1 MRRAEIDQTNGG
13 HPIAKEDQTSMSQE
27 TFSDPAIV
35 SRAPVVGKPVRGEGH
50 RIRQSRINRR
60 EKRLLWRFTD
70 SGWIAIDAIVAVLAV
85 FMAFMLGPYALLF
98 EGSEGHVTFYGCAI
112 NYALILTAV
121 AHIAGLHDPRAPRQ
135 LVDTIGR
142 ACLVVGLAVMILNFE
157 LVAIY
162 FVQLGRYISAYT
174 CLFSTVGIVASRLI
188 VWRLS
193 SNYAQR
199 VCFVGD
205 DQFCYHAVNFLDGR
219 SLPFDSS
226 SMIDYHGD
234 RSGDESQGSF
244 CDWAIAREI
253 DEVIYDPLTR
263 AMREQDLLEC
273 LDEGVRVSS
282 YPDFVERN
290 FSLVPIESINADWLF
305 SSCPEVAH
313 PYYNG
318 LKRLVDVVVSVI
330 GMVVSSP
337 ALLLAIVAIKLESKG
352 PAFYSQDRVGRFNR
366 TFRIY
371 KLRTMVNDA
380 EREGAKWASQGDSRI
395 TRIGKFLR
403 KTRIDELPQFWN
415 VIRGDMSLVGPRP
428 ERPEFVEMLADQI
441 PFYLQRHMVK
451 PGLTGWAQINY
462 PYGASVE
469 DAANKLKYDLYY
481 IKHSSLVLDFQ
492 IALRTVG
499 TIMSGSR

>member
-1 MRRAEIDQTNGG
+1 
-13 HPIAKEDQTSMSQE
+13 MSQE
-27 TFSDPAIV
+27 TFSDPAV
-35 SRAPVVGKPVRGEGH
+35 ETSTPVVGRPPRGDGH
-50 RIRQSRINRR
+50 RVRQSRINRR
-60 EKRLLWRFTD
+60 EKRLLFRFTD
-70 SGWIAIDAIVAVLAV
+70 SGWIAIDAMVAVLAV
-85 FMAFMLGPYALLF
+85 FLAFMLGPYALLF
-98 EGSEGHVTFYGCAI
+98 EGNARHVTFYGCAI
-112 NYALILTAV
+112 NYAVILTTV

-135 LVDTIGR
+135 LIDIIGR

-157 LVAIY
+157 LVAVF
-162 FVQLGRYISAYT
+162 FVHLGRYISAYT

-199 VCFVGD
+199 VCFAGD
-205 DQFCYHAVNFLDGR
+205 DAFCYHAVNFLDGR
-219 SLPFDSS
+219 SLPFDAS
-226 SMIDYHGD
+226 SMIDFQEE
-234 RSGDESQGSF
+234 RSTDESQRTF
-244 CDWAIAREI
+244 CSWAVAREI
-253 DEVIYDPLTR
+253 DEVVYDPHTR
-263 AMREQDLLEC
+263 GMREQDLLEC
-273 LDEGVRVSS
+273 LDEGIRVSS

-318 LKRLVDVVVSVI
+318 LKRLVDVIVSTV
-330 GMVVSSP
+330 GMVVSFP
-337 ALLLAIVAIKLESKG
+337 ILVLAVIAIKLESKG
-352 PAFYSQDRVGRFNR
+352 AAFYSQDRIGRFNR

-380 EREGAKWASQGDSRI
+380 EREGAKWASEGDSRI

-403 KTRIDELPQFWN
+403 KTRIDEIPQFWN

-481 IKHSSLVLDFQ
+481 VKHSSPMLDFQ
-492 IALRTVG
+492 IALRTLG